1 MQNEQT
7 TPKEIGIFLK
17 QLKSFDLTL
26 HQRSTLRGQAKAGDL
41 QGAQK
46 GLITILER
54 RVKGK

>member
-1 MQNEQT
+1 MET

-26 HQRSTLRGQAKAGDL
+26 QQRSTLRGQAKAGDL

>member
-1 MQNEQT
+1 MQNEP

-26 HQRSTLRGQAKAGDL
+26 QQRSTLRGQAKAGDL